1 MMNINSRVP
10 VALLLTAAFTMPA
23 WSTASAQELDPVEV
37 AEPVAEETAVAEQVD
52 DQITVYGSLPSDLS
66 GLADGPDVEGFIS
79 ARRGREIQITGE
91 DGTRTTVVVADAT
104 EIRARGG
111 FLGLDRA
118 SLTADALLNGLP
130 VEAETVRW
138 EDGLIASRIRFRN
151 RDLETAA
158 MIRGATEQQFAEQG
172 AAIDENTAGIGENTV
187 AIGENTAL
195 ANALRGRMG
204 DIDQYNIKGV
214 TNVYFDTGKWDLSP
228 QGQRDLCAAAEQADA
243 ESNALLLVVGYTD
256 STGDQDYNQVLSER
270 RAGRVVNYLQQQCSW
285 APYRML
291 TPTGMAESD
300 PLADNSTAEGR
311 AQNRRVSVN
320 ILVSKALD
328 GL

>member
-1 MMNINSRVP
+1 MKTISTKPTALVLAAALAVP
-10 VALLLTAAFTMPA
+10 MSGSL
-23 WSTASAQELDPVEV
+23 SAQEL
-37 AEPVAEETAVAEQVD
+37 EPVGQTETAEQAD
-52 DQITVYGSLPSDLS
+52 DLITVYGSLPADLS
-66 GLADGPDVEGFIS
+66 GLADGPDITGFIS
-79 ARRGREIQITGE
+79 ARRGREIQVTSD
-91 DGTRTTVVVADAT
+91 DGSSTTVVVADAT

-118 SLTADALLNGLP
+118 NLTADALLNGLP
-130 VEAETVRW
+130 VEVETVRW

-172 AAIDENTAGIGENTV
+172 AAIDENTV
-187 AIGENTAL
+187 AIGETTAL

-214 TNVYFDTGKWDLSP
+214 TNVYFDTGKWDLSR
-228 QGQRDLCAAAEQADA
+228 QAQTDLCAAAEEAAAMD
-243 ESNALLLVVGYTD
+243 NALLLVVGYTD
-256 STGDQDYNQVLSER
+256 STGNADANQVLSER
-270 RAGRVVNYLQQQCSW
+270 RAGRVVNHLQQACRW

-291 TPTGMAESD
+291 SPTGMAASD